1 MQPIRLRRAQN
12 CALEIDEGGVVA
24 ILALSEENVSVN
36 HLNMAVEG
44 KLVERL
50 VASLNISVVISN
62 GGQDGLS

>member
-1 MQPIRLRRAQN
+1 MPWRLTKA
-12 CALEIDEGGVVA
+12 GVVA

-50 VASLNISVVISN
+50 VASLNISVVISK
-62 GGQDGLS
+62 GGQGGLS